1 MPLYLVMPQH
11 MPLDPL
17 SHYWI
22 KDWIIKADSA
32 EEAAENCNH
41 GWDLVKVLDL
51 SDAPLFRVKKTC
63 QTTVEMVKT

>member
-1 MPLYLVMPQH
+1 MPQYLVIPQP

-32 EEAAENCNH
+32 EEAAESCNH

-51 SDAPLFRVKKTC
+51 SDAPLFSVKKTC